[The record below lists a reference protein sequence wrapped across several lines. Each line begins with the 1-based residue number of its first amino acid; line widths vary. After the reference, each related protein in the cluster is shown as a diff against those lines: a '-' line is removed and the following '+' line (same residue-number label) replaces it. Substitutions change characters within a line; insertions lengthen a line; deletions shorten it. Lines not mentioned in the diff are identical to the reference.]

1 VLYQIHQE
9 GPQKDQIVNNRT
21 KKIKLFNQATG
32 LNVPT
37 DSNSADL
44 LTREITLE
52 QFQASD
58 SWKFAIVRRFC
69 SNLLAKKKGQ
79 EKISGCITVPELLA
93 ADRLWIKT
101 EQTKFLPVELAYLTN
116 GKGSGPS
123 LVSQLDLF
131 LDRERVV
138 RCSGRLRYAHLS
150 KETEHPIFIP
160 RHILR
165 H

>member
-1 VLYQIHQE
+1 MGYQGKLNNVNFTFWGDNQAVLYQIHQE
-9 GPQKDQIVNNRT
+9 GAQIVINRT

-37 DSNSADL
+37 DSNPADL

-79 EKISGCITVPELLA
+79 EKISGCT
-93 ADRLWIKT
+93 
-101 EQTKFLPVELAYLTN
+101 
-116 GKGSGPS
+116 
-123 LVSQLDLF
+123 
-131 LDRERVV
+131 
-138 RCSGRLRYAHLS
+138 
-150 KETEHPIFIP
+150 
-160 RHILR
+160 
-165 H
+165 